1 MGVDQKSGRVY
12 TIHII
17 NAFSKVTT
25 DHYKFLMP
33 PCLCIIEREIAINHQ
48 VIIPRQPTISNLYYQ
63 SSKSEIISSSC
74 PATDTSKL
82 EKMTSGE
89 KGELSIIYLPIFPRK
104 CNSCNPDLELVSMM
118 PSNFLLVSPSKNLV
132 NLLIKDA

>member
-25 DHYKFLMP
+25 DHYKFLML

-48 VIIPRQPTISNLYYQ
+48 VIIPRQP
-63 SSKSEIISSSC
+63 KSV
-74 PATDTSKL
+74 
-82 EKMTSGE
+82 
-89 KGELSIIYLPIFPRK
+89 LSVFPVRDYFLFL
-104 CNSCNPDLELVSMM
+104 SCN
-118 PSNFLLVSPSKNLV
+118 
-132 NLLIKDA
+132 